1 MNPFRLIGLVA
12 TLILAA
18 APALAANVSDQSGP
32 ASDRKSLAV
41 TTSDVVLIQTT
52 LHGTAVV
59 QFTNFSITTASYRWR
74 YRPSPSQN
82 VMSGTGQVVESYDR
96 QLMPDG
102 SYRVSPRTDHDTI
115 VKAGDINFEW
125 SVGDKSYGWLYYNPD
140 RARVTVLPAAAFDG
154 DI

>member
-1 MNPFRLIGLVA
+1 VNPFRLIGLVVTLVLA
-12 TLILAA
+12 T
-18 APALAANVSDQSGP
+18 PALAVNISDHPGR
-32 ASDRKSLAV
+32 ARDRKSLAV
-41 TTSDVVLIQTT
+41 TTSDVVLIQTP

-59 QFTNFSITTASYRWR
+59 QFTSFSITTASYRWR

-102 SYRVSPRTDHDTI
+102 GYRVSPRTDHDTI

-125 SVGDKSYGWLYYNPD
+125 SAGDTSYGWLYYNPD
-140 RARVTVLPAAAFDG
+140 RARVTVLPPAAFDG